1 MKLLKLSI
9 AVVAISIMAACAS
22 KKSTT
27 TSTAETKTTEAPKRI
42 GNGVFAPQD
51 EQLTAIKTKYPNA
64 TMSVLNEGHTIYT
77 GACTNCHATKS
88 IYKFSEQDW
97 PGIIESMSK
106 KAKLT
111 VEQKEALTQ
120 YVFSIKMTQPA
131 SAPNK

>member
-51 EQLTAIKTKYPNA
+51 EQLTAIQAKYPNA
-64 TMSVLNEGHTIYT
+64 TMAVQIGRAH
-77 GACTNCHATKS
+77 
-88 IYKFSEQDW
+88 
-97 PGIIESMSK
+97 
-106 KAKLT
+106 
-111 VEQKEALTQ
+111 V
-120 YVFSIKMTQPA
+120 
-131 SAPNK
+131 